1 MVGLPDGM
9 FYPGDAGNIAM
20 MFAFIKDAVAKR
32 LKGER
37 PGMLRALLV
46 ALLIGIAA
54 AVVAYKLLRARVGT
68 PIDSPKNEI
77 SSRARQTRP
86 EGSGKVGVGGLTDN
100 KRLEKAPRRLRR
112 RAPPTRRWG
121 APRTRSR
128 GR

>member
-1 MVGLPDGM
+1 
-9 FYPGDAGNIAM
+9 

-54 AVVAYKLLRARVGT
+54 AVVAYKLLRARRN
-68 PIDSPKNEI
+68 PD
-77 SSRARQTRP
+77 RQSEEGDLVSATTDP
-86 EGSGKVGVGGLTDN
+86 AKGSGKEGVGGLTDN
-100 KRLEKAPRRLRR
+100 KRLKKAPRRLRR
-112 RAPPTRRWG
+112 RAPPTRRRG
-121 APRTRSR
+121 VPRTRSR